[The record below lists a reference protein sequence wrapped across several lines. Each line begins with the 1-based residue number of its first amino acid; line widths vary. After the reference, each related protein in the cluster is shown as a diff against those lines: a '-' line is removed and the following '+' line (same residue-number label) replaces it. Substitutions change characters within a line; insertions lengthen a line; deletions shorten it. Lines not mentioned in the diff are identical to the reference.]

1 MTIQVQVEISP
12 FLVRIELK
20 EAGLDLDLDLDLEF
34 GLEVKGAGK

>member
-20 EAGLDLDLDLDLEF
+20 EAGLDLDLDLEF